1 VYFAFLAT
9 ELLKEGKKEGRNVN
23 KRLAFVNKEE
33 ANIDAGPDHDIYPFV
48 NLAIPSA

>member
-1 VYFAFLAT
+1 MSVFCVF

-33 ANIDAGPDHDIYPFV
+33 ANIDAGPEIMIYIHS
-48 NLAIPSA
+48 LA